1 MKNSRPQRGQQIL
14 QIPIKLSIH
23 LWDLLEQV
31 RIMEVSR
38 GSCCYRLWLRFCLAL
53 PRPSSPTG
61 CILSWTA
68 GVAGPWSSRGSYRT
82 TCDRNFTQQQTDHGL
97 DLVSDFLSRADLG

>member
-38 GSCCYRLWLRFCLAL
+38 GSCVVGRGCGFAWRCLVHHHPPA
-53 PRPSSPTG
+53 
-61 CILSWTA
+61 A
-68 GVAGPWSSRGSYRT
+68 
-82 TCDRNFTQQQTDHGL
+82 F
-97 DLVSDFLSRADLG
+97 

>member
-1 MKNSRPQRGQQIL
+1 MKNSRPQPGQQVL
-14 QIPIKLSIH
+14 QIPIKLGIH
-23 LWDLLEQV
+23 PWDLLEQV

-38 GSCCYRLWLRFCLAL
+38 GSCVVGCGCGF
-53 PRPSSPTG
+53 RPSSPTG